1 MSTTIINYQPWLQ
14 AVLNIARHY
23 RIEPSE
29 ERIRLQLDWNQN
41 HDIDDML
48 KIVSRQMGLNVRKN
62 KFERSL
68 LNPWRLPLLVE
79 FDSGDVGVIERIDTQ
94 GNVSI
99 QLSGDEGLSQSFTIE
114 QLEVGIKHLYVLRP
128 ESSVPDAR
136 VDEYI
141 KPFEKNWFWSI
152 VLNDWKRYI
161 DVMFASLIANIL
173 ALVEVWARCF
183 AILHVKTFFGITG
196 NIAHDFSIFK
206 GIFTIR
212 KTILKPFNSTTNAD
226 CK

>member
-29 ERIRLQLDWNQN
+29 ERIRLQLDWNQH

-79 FDSGDVGVIERIDTQ
+79 SVRLLDHIPSNT
-94 GNVSI
+94 SL
-99 QLSGDEGLSQSFTIE
+99 LS
-114 QLEVGIKHLYVLRP
+114 
-128 ESSVPDAR
+128 
-136 VDEYI
+136 
-141 KPFEKNWFWSI
+141 
-152 VLNDWKRYI
+152 
-161 DVMFASLIANIL
+161 
-173 ALVEVWARCF
+173 
-183 AILHVKTFFGITG
+183 
-196 NIAHDFSIFK
+196 
-206 GIFTIR
+206 
-212 KTILKPFNSTTNAD
+212 PFNIS
-226 CK
+226 